1 MDKFSV
7 VSSKDGT
14 TLYLQ
19 LAGRLSEEADLKNI
33 DLSSFEIIRID
44 LANLA
49 NLSSLGVRSWMQ
61 WVNSID
67 RKKNITLENCPKVF
81 VNMVNLVQNM
91 VPPHLHIKSIG
102 IPYFCTKCGKA
113 FCENVELTKDLPKS
127 LPDSKPCDN
136 CGAEA
141 ELDTLPE
148 KYFRFL
154 EERK

>member
-7 VSSKDGT
+7 ISSKSGK

-19 LAGRLSEEADLKNI
+19 MAGRLSEEADLKNI
-33 DLSSFEIIRID
+33 DVSSAEVIRID

-61 WVNSID
+61 WVNGID
-67 RKKNITLENCPKVF
+67 RGKNITLENCPKVF
-81 VNMVNLVQNM
+81 VNMVNLVHNM
-91 VPPHLHIKSIG
+91 VPAHLHIKSIG
-102 IPYFCTKCGKA
+102 IPYFCTKCGNS
-113 FCENVELTKDLPKS
+113 FCENMELTENLPQS
-127 LPDSKPCDN
+127 LSESKPCAN
-136 CGAEA
+136 CGADA

-154 EERK
+154 EERD